1 MSCSVYDKGAI
12 RGEWGAI
19 RGEWGALGGDLSH
32 FIANIGNLNCAD
44 SSVFNM
50 MHVAVLEFVL

>member
-12 RGEWGAI
+12 RGEWGA
-19 RGEWGALGGDLSH
+19 LGGDLSH
-32 FIANIGNLNCAD
+32 IIANIGNLNCAD
-44 SSVFNM
+44 SSVFYV